1 LLKIDE
7 ILHHRLGA
15 SCIGDPVHLPFLIDA
30 ESFRTHLEETL
41 APLAD

>member
-7 ILHHRLGA
+7 ILHHRSGT
-15 SCIGDPVHLPFLIDA
+15 SCIVDPVHPPFLIDA

-41 APLAD
+41 ASLQ